1 MVFRLTGD
9 DTQIYLTKDTRV
21 MLADLLGHVR
31 DRLAFRQFH
40 DHGLEQER
48 EPAVRTRPWYRPDA
62 MREAR
67 HARHIRV
74 DERLVLEEVQ
84 MTPHTL
90 PQVIHWACLLAASL
104 LGAVEA
110 RARLW
115 KPIVMFS
122 SRLLSVPPRNST
134 PDTIH
139 GSGNCKAEVNSETV
153 SIPPNY
159 SNALTSKQPSPTLN
173 SERFEIL

>member
-1 MVFRLTGD
+1 MSCSPTCSATSATGWHFASSATIASNRSVNPLPGRAHGTAPTSCARH
-9 DTQIYLTKDTRV
+9 DT
-21 MLADLLGHVR
+21 
-31 DRLAFRQFH
+31 
-40 DHGLEQER
+40 
-48 EPAVRTRPWYRPDA
+48 
-62 MREAR
+62 REAR

-90 PQVIHWACLLAASL
+90 PHVMHWACLFAASL

-115 KPIVMFS
+115 KPIVMCS
-122 SRLLSVPPRNST
+122 SRLLPVPSRNST

-139 GSGNCKAEVNSETV
+139 RSGNCKAEVNSEMV
-153 SIPPNY
+153 SIPLNY
-159 SNALTSKQPSPTLN
+159 PNALTSKQPWPTPN